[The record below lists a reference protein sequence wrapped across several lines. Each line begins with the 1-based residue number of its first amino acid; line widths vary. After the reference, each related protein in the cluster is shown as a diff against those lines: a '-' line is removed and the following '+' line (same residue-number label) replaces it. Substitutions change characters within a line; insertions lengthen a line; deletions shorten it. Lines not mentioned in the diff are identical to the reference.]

1 MSNPFILIARIRV
14 KEGKVEEYLK
24 IAKEADDAVNASEP
38 DMLIHTFDQDPTDP
52 LEFTWS
58 EVYRTSEAMV
68 HRINNPPV
76 VAYVEKHQEI
86 ADKFEIEV
94 YGNITDET
102 IKAIEALNVPFKHFK
117 TTEVGYIRKEKFIYL
132 KKDDQMFEDDNGYVV
147 VSSDQLNPILK
158 AFGHEEKIAKNVLII
173 GGLGQVGKE
182 LTKFLLKKGNKVYV
196 ITNKKSRKRRETE
209 WFLIVSKRIT
219 LSI

>member
-1 MSNPFILIARIRV
+1 MSNSFILIARIRV

-58 EVYRTSEAMV
+58 EVYRTSESMI
-68 HRINNPPV
+68 HHINNPPV

-102 IKAIEALNVPFKHFK
+102 IKAIEDLKVPFKHFK
-117 TTEVGYIRKEKFIYL
+117 TTKVGYIRHEIFND
-132 KKDDQMFEDDNGYVV
+132 KKV
-147 VSSDQLNPILK
+147 
-158 AFGHEEKIAKNVLII
+158 
-173 GGLGQVGKE
+173 
-182 LTKFLLKKGNKVYV
+182 
-196 ITNKKSRKRRETE
+196 
-209 WFLIVSKRIT
+209 
-219 LSI
+219 

>member
-68 HRINNPPV
+68 HHINNPPV
-76 VAYVEKHQEI
+76 VSYVEQHQEI

-102 IKAIEALNVPFKHFK
+102 IKAIKDLKVPFKHFK
-117 TTEVGYIRKEKFIYL
+117 TTEVGYIRKEKF
-132 KKDDQMFEDDNGYVV
+132 
-147 VSSDQLNPILK
+147 
-158 AFGHEEKIAKNVLII
+158 
-173 GGLGQVGKE
+173 
-182 LTKFLLKKGNKVYV
+182 
-196 ITNKKSRKRRETE
+196 
-209 WFLIVSKRIT
+209 
-219 LSI
+219 

>member
-14 KEGKVEEYLK
+14 KVGKVEEYLK

-68 HRINNPPV
+68 HHINNPPV
-76 VAYVEKHQEI
+76 VSYVEKHQEI

-94 YGNITDET
+94 YGNISDET
-102 IKAIEALNVPFKHFK
+102 IKAIEDLNVPFKHFK
-117 TTEVGYIRKEKFIYL
+117 TTKVGYIRHEIFND
-132 KKDDQMFEDDNGYVV
+132 KK
-147 VSSDQLNPILK
+147 I
-158 AFGHEEKIAKNVLII
+158 
-173 GGLGQVGKE
+173 
-182 LTKFLLKKGNKVYV
+182 
-196 ITNKKSRKRRETE
+196 
-209 WFLIVSKRIT
+209 
-219 LSI
+219 

>member
-1 MSNPFILIARIRV
+1 MSRNENYNMSNPFILIARIRV
-14 KEGKVEEYLK
+14 KEGKVQDYLK
-24 IAKEADDAVNASEP
+24 IAKEADNAVNASEP

-68 HRINNPPV
+68 HHINNPPV

-102 IKAIEALNVPFKHFK
+102 IKAIKALNVPFKHFK
-117 TTEVGYIRKEKFIYL
+117 TTEVGYIRTEKF
-132 KKDDQMFEDDNGYVV
+132 
-147 VSSDQLNPILK
+147 S
-158 AFGHEEKIAKNVLII
+158 
-173 GGLGQVGKE
+173 
-182 LTKFLLKKGNKVYV
+182 
-196 ITNKKSRKRRETE
+196 
-209 WFLIVSKRIT
+209 
-219 LSI
+219 

>member
-24 IAKEADDAVNASEP
+24 IAKEADDAVNESEP

-68 HRINNPPV
+68 HHINNPPV
-76 VAYVEKHQEI
+76 VSYVEKHQEI

-102 IKAIEALNVPFKHFK
+102 IEAIEALNVPFKHFK
-117 TTEVGYIRKEKFIYL
+117 TTDVGYIRTEKF
-132 KKDDQMFEDDNGYVV
+132 
-147 VSSDQLNPILK
+147 S
-158 AFGHEEKIAKNVLII
+158 
-173 GGLGQVGKE
+173 
-182 LTKFLLKKGNKVYV
+182 
-196 ITNKKSRKRRETE
+196 
-209 WFLIVSKRIT
+209 
-219 LSI
+219 

>member
-14 KEGKVEEYLK
+14 KEGKIEEYLK

-68 HRINNPPV
+68 HHINNPPV
-76 VAYVEKHQEI
+76 VSYVEKHQEI

-102 IKAIEALNVPFKHFK
+102 INAIKALNVPFKHFK
-117 TTEVGYIRKEKFIYL
+117 TTDDGYIRTEKF
-132 KKDDQMFEDDNGYVV
+132 
-147 VSSDQLNPILK
+147 S
-158 AFGHEEKIAKNVLII
+158 
-173 GGLGQVGKE
+173 
-182 LTKFLLKKGNKVYV
+182 
-196 ITNKKSRKRRETE
+196 
-209 WFLIVSKRIT
+209 
-219 LSI
+219 

>member
-24 IAKEADDAVNASEP
+24 IAKEADDAVYASEP

-68 HRINNPPV
+68 HHINNPPV
-76 VAYVEKHQEI
+76 VAYVEKHQELS
-86 ADKFEIEV
+86 DKFEIEV

-102 IKAIEALNVPFKHFK
+102 VKTIEALNVPFKHFK
-117 TTEVGYIRKEKFIYL
+117 TTKVGYIRKENF
-132 KKDDQMFEDDNGYVV
+132 
-147 VSSDQLNPILK
+147 
-158 AFGHEEKIAKNVLII
+158 
-173 GGLGQVGKE
+173 
-182 LTKFLLKKGNKVYV
+182 
-196 ITNKKSRKRRETE
+196 
-209 WFLIVSKRIT
+209 
-219 LSI
+219 

>member
-1 MSNPFILIARIRV
+1 MSHPFILIARIRV

-68 HRINNPPV
+68 HHINNPPV
-76 VAYVEKHQEI
+76 VSYVEKHQEI

-94 YGNITDET
+94 YGNITEET
-102 IKAIEALNVPFKHFK
+102 SKAIKDTNVPFRHFK
-117 TTEVGYIRKEKFIYL
+117 TTEVGYIRKKLFNEK
-132 KKDDQMFEDDNGYVV
+132 N
-147 VSSDQLNPILK
+147 
-158 AFGHEEKIAKNVLII
+158 
-173 GGLGQVGKE
+173 
-182 LTKFLLKKGNKVYV
+182 
-196 ITNKKSRKRRETE
+196 
-209 WFLIVSKRIT
+209 
-219 LSI
+219 

>member
-68 HRINNPPV
+68 HHINNPPV

-94 YGNITDET
+94 YGNITNET
-102 IKAIEALNVPFKHFK
+102 IKAIEDLNVPFKHFK
-117 TTEVGYIRKEKFIYL
+117 TTNVGYIRKEKF
-132 KKDDQMFEDDNGYVV
+132 
-147 VSSDQLNPILK
+147 S
-158 AFGHEEKIAKNVLII
+158 
-173 GGLGQVGKE
+173 
-182 LTKFLLKKGNKVYV
+182 
-196 ITNKKSRKRRETE
+196 
-209 WFLIVSKRIT
+209 
-219 LSI
+219 

>member
-1 MSNPFILIARIRV
+1 MTNPFILIARIRV

-68 HRINNPPV
+68 HHINNPPV

-94 YGNITDET
+94 YGNVSDET
-102 IKAIEALNVPFKHFK
+102 IKAIEDLNVPFKHFK
-117 TTEVGYIRKEKFIYL
+117 TTKVGYIRHEIFND
-132 KKDDQMFEDDNGYVV
+132 KK
-147 VSSDQLNPILK
+147 I
-158 AFGHEEKIAKNVLII
+158 
-173 GGLGQVGKE
+173 
-182 LTKFLLKKGNKVYV
+182 
-196 ITNKKSRKRRETE
+196 
-209 WFLIVSKRIT
+209 
-219 LSI
+219 

>member
-1 MSNPFILIARIRV
+1 MLIKSNEKIDMSNPFILIARIRV

-24 IAKEADDAVNASEP
+24 IAKEADDAVKASEP

-68 HRINNPPV
+68 HHISNPPV
-76 VAYVEKHQEI
+76 QAYVEKHQEI

-102 IKAIEALNVPFKHFK
+102 IKAIEDLNVPFRYFK
-117 TTEVGYIRKEKFIYL
+117 TTDVGYIRKEIF
-132 KKDDQMFEDDNGYVV
+132 
-147 VSSDQLNPILK
+147 S
-158 AFGHEEKIAKNVLII
+158 
-173 GGLGQVGKE
+173 
-182 LTKFLLKKGNKVYV
+182 
-196 ITNKKSRKRRETE
+196 
-209 WFLIVSKRIT
+209 
-219 LSI
+219 

>member
-24 IAKEADDAVNASEP
+24 IAKEVDDAVNASEP

-68 HRINNPPV
+68 HHINNPPV
-76 VAYVEKHQEI
+76 VSYVEKHQEI

-102 IKAIEALNVPFKHFK
+102 INAIKALNVPFKHFK
-117 TTEVGYIRKEKFIYL
+117 TTDVGYIRTEKF
-132 KKDDQMFEDDNGYVV
+132 
-147 VSSDQLNPILK
+147 S
-158 AFGHEEKIAKNVLII
+158 
-173 GGLGQVGKE
+173 
-182 LTKFLLKKGNKVYV
+182 
-196 ITNKKSRKRRETE
+196 
-209 WFLIVSKRIT
+209 
-219 LSI
+219 